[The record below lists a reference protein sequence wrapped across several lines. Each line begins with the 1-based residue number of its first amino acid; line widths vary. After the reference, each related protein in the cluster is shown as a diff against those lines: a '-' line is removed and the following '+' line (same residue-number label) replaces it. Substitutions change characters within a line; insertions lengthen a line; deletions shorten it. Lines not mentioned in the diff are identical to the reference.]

1 MMALVSL
8 PASLPSTAT
17 GRIPVFFMGPPGSIE
32 RFRFGPQV
40 RAFNP
45 AAQLHVQT
53 IEVVALVRYV
63 DVGTDILEVLADCP
77 TFEADVKAW
86 CAAMHK
92 VLLFMRDEPQNVK
105 RCQVKI

>member
-1 MMALVSL
+1 MKTLTLDVRGHACPVPSL
-8 PASLPSTAT
+8 KMTKS
-17 GRIPVFFMGPPGSIE
+17 VMKKEVEPG
-32 RFRFGPQV
+32 
-40 RAFNP
+40 
-45 AAQLHVQT
+45 
-53 IEVVALVRYV
+53 
-63 DVGTDILEVLADCP
+63 DILEVLADCP